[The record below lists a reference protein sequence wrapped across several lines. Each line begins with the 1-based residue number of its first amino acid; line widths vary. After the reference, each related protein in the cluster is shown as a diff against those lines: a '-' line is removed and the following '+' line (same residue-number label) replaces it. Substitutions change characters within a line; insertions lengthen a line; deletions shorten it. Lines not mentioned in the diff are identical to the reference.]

1 MLKRLALGLLALWAA
16 AGFLYEV
23 NAAVTGWD
31 ARDWAF
37 EIVPWRFGSPEP
49 AALGRCLG
57 EARKTIPP
65 GSAVAFA
72 SADADADAGAPPDVA
87 LARWRWAAYLLPED
101 DVLPAGD
108 PAAARLATWAITFR
122 TEIHD
127 PRLEPVRR
135 LPEGWLYRVKRPVNA
150 P

>member
-37 EIVPWRFGSPEP
+37 EAVPWRFGSPEP
-49 AALGRCLG
+49 VALGRCLR
-57 EARKTIPP
+57 EARRTIPP

-72 SADADADAGAPPDVA
+72 SADADPALA

-101 DVLPAGD
+101 DVLQAGD
-108 PAAARLATWAITFR
+108 PAAARVARYAITFR

-127 PRLEPVRR
+127 PRVEPLRR
-135 LPEGWLYRVKRPVNA
+135 LPEGWLYRVKRP
-150 P
+150 

>member
-16 AGFLYEV
+16 AGFLQEV
-23 NAAVTGWD
+23 NAAVAGWD
-31 ARDWAF
+31 ARDWA
-37 EIVPWRFGSPEP
+37 VGALPWRFGAPEP

-65 GSAVAFA
+65 GSAVAVAF
-72 SADADADAGAPPDVA
+72 AGADVDRNAATEIA
-87 LARWRWAAYLLPED
+87 LMRWRWAAYLLPED

-108 PAAARLATWAITFR
+108 PAAAQVATWVVAFR

-127 PRLEPVRR
+127 PRVEPVRP
-135 LPEGWLYRVKRPVNA
+135 LPDGWLYRVKRP
-150 P
+150 